1 MKRLLLLVI
10 LLIPNLFFS
19 QYLSVWTA
27 STWNDFDKNQEDCPV
42 EVVVVPVEGSENIQK
57 PVRINTDQ
65 FNEKIKL
72 NPGLYDIK
80 VYYINSDN
88 NDILIETIHSFE
100 VLDEQIYNIELNLH
114 ESWNYDSS
122 DTLAYSDVFI
132 ENNIGFGNYIPFNS
146 NEIINSHFIYELNVK
161 SLYVVNSF
169 YSLGFNVGMGY
180 SSSVFDE
187 NQTISLTGLH
197 EKESYNYLFSN
208 VAFVNRFSFYDNT
221 NYDNNGFFMDLGI
234 NYSLPILFRHAT
246 RDGNFKTVENK
257 IHKFNDLQGLCRVGY
272 KGISLYVNYRIFEI
286 VKNNYPSLPK
296 FVFGITFDLEY

>member
-1 MKRLLLLVI
+1 MKKLI
-10 LLIPNLFFS
+10 FIFTLLIPNLFIS
-19 QYLSVWTA
+19 QYLSLNSFT
-27 STWNDFDKNQEDCPV
+27 TWSDYEIGEEDRPI
-42 EVVVVPVEGSENIQK
+42 EVVIVPVDGSENIQE
-57 PVRINTDQ
+57 PVRLTSDQ
-65 FNEKIKL
+65 FYEKIKL

-80 VYYINSDN
+80 VYYINSGD
-88 NDILIETIHSFE
+88 DDVLIETIHSFD
-100 VLDEQIYNIELNLH
+100 VLDEQINEIELNLH
-114 ESWNYDSS
+114 ESWTYDSS

-132 ENNIGFGNYIPFNS
+132 ENNFGFGNYIPS
-146 NEIINSHFIYELNVK
+146 SGNEIINSHFVYELNVK

-180 SSSVFDE
+180 SNSVFDE

-208 VAFVNRFSFYDNT
+208 VAFVNRFTFYDNT

-234 NYSLPILFRHAT
+234 NYSLPILFRHNT

-257 IHKFNDLQGLCRVGY
+257 IHKFNDVQGICRIGY
-272 KGISLYVNYRIFEI
+272 KGISLYANYRIFDI